1 MFRFTTNEREIFN
14 DQLHHGDRTLAVFQN
29 QEAMVHFTSYTVGK
43 QDSINFIADDAI
55 LPANNV
61 QLWTY
66 IYFGYSGKESTLR
79 QFLNS
84 EDFTFDKGSKAVH
97 YVSKYFALYLGNDGY
112 YSPLNGKFAYVTV
125 HFGDKAWIP
134 LGTEVTTLQSFVDGD
149 TKLVVHEIQDHDLLY
164 ENKEIDHSEEDQ
176 IIIEH
181 EDGGD
186 VLIDGVP
193 EYGYGFWSK
202 FMITSP
208 RRIDHK
214 PDML

>member
-66 IYFGYSGKESTLR
+66 IYFGYSGKEATVR

-84 EDFTFDKGSKAVH
+84 EDFTFDKGAKAIH

-134 LGTEVTTLQSFVDGD
+134 LGTEVTTL
-149 TKLVVHEIQDHDLLY
+149 
-164 ENKEIDHSEEDQ
+164 
-176 IIIEH
+176 
-181 EDGGD
+181 
-186 VLIDGVP
+186 
-193 EYGYGFWSK
+193 
-202 FMITSP
+202 
-208 RRIDHK
+208 
-214 PDML
+214 